1 MKSWRDDY
9 IAALAENDPDRQRAL
24 VYQAIV
30 AIEQRRM
37 NPLSSEEADAI
48 EKADKALKILRKSL
62 LEGRR
67 KR

>member
-1 MKSWRDDY
+1 MNSWRDDY
-9 IAALAENDPDRQRAL
+9 IAALAEKDPDRQRIL

-48 EKADKALKILRKSL
+48 EKADKALNILRGSL
-62 LEGRR
+62 
-67 KR
+67 

>member
-1 MKSWRDDY
+1 VNSWRDDY
-9 IAALAENDPDRQRAL
+9 IAALAEKDPDRQRTL

-48 EKADKALKILRKSL
+48 EKADKALKILRGSL
-62 LEGRR
+62 
-67 KR
+67 

>member
-1 MKSWRDDY
+1 MNAWRDDY
-9 IAALAENDPDRQRAL
+9 IAALAEKDPDRQRTL

-48 EKADKALKILRKSL
+48 EKADKALKILRGSL
-62 LEGRR
+62 LEGGH

>member
-1 MKSWRDDY
+1 MNSWRDDY
-9 IAALAENDPDRQRAL
+9 IAALAEKDPDRQRTL

-48 EKADKALKILRKSL
+48 EKADKALKILLGSL
-62 LEGRR
+62 SEGRC

>member
-1 MKSWRDDY
+1 MNSWRDDY
-9 IAALAENDPDRQRAL
+9 IAALAEKDPDRQRTL

-37 NPLSSEEADAI
+37 NPLSGEEADAI
-48 EKADKALKILRKSL
+48 ERADKALKILLGSL
-62 LEGRR
+62 SEGRR

>member
-1 MKSWRDDY
+1 MNSWHDDY
-9 IAALAENDPDRQRAL
+9 IAALAEKDPDRQRTL

-48 EKADKALKILRKSL
+48 EKADKALKILRGSL
-62 LEGRR
+62 
-67 KR
+67 

>member
-1 MKSWRDDY
+1 MNSWRDDY
-9 IAALAENDPDRQRAL
+9 IAALAEKDPDRQRTL

-48 EKADKALKILRKSL
+48 EKADKALKILRGSL
-62 LEGRR
+62 LEGGH